1 MGMRI
6 AVSASFHWEFP
17 MCEANSGDQTR
28 RDLTRWGMRVSVASL
43 IGYVVLMPLLAM
55 LGLGLMRDEAGEF
68 IGGLLG
74 ILLHAIAG
82 WGLIGSLVAFRNG
95 GWDARLYV
103 TAPLFFQISFAL
115 VPFTPLLSKFATAV
129 LPYLAM

>member
-1 MGMRI
+1 
-6 AVSASFHWEFP
+6 
-17 MCEANSGDQTR
+17 MCEATSGDDTR
-28 RDLTRWGMRVSVASL
+28 RDFTRWGMRISIASL
-43 IGYVVLMPLLAM
+43 VAYVVLMPLWAG
-55 LGLGLMRDEAGEF
+55 LGLGRMRGEAGEF

-82 WGLIGSLVAFRNG
+82 WGLIGSLVAFGNG

-115 VPFTPLLSKFATAV
+115 NPFSRLLSKLATAV